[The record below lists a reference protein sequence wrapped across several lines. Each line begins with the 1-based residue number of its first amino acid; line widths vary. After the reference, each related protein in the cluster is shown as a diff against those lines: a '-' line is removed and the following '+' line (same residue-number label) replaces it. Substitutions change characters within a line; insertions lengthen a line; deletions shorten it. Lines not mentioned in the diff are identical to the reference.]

1 LEGCL
6 QAVRENED
14 NAVSKMIHP
23 GDFAELNRQTGI
35 LLDDSR
41 YLRVLG
47 QNARQKST
55 REFGLNRMIDET
67 VKTFELALKRSRT
80 QR

>member
-1 LEGCL
+1 MEGCL

-23 GDFAELNRQTGI
+23 GDFAELSRQTGI

-47 QNARQKST
+47 QNAGTLTLADIGFSEKQRTLIKD
-55 REFGLNRMIDET
+55 MIS
-67 VKTFELALKRSRT
+67 KPSGMLLIC
-80 QR
+80 

>member
-1 LEGCL
+1 MEGCL

-23 GDFAELNRQTGI
+23 GDFAELSRQTGI

-41 YLRVLG
+41 YLRVLV